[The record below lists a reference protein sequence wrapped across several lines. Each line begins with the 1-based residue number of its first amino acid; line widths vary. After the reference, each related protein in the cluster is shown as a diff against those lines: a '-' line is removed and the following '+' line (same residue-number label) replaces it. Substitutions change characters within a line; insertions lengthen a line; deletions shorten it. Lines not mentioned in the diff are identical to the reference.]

1 MVDPRTVTL
10 ESQGERWVGTLDM
23 LFVQQA
29 PDGRSLRALKDTATL
44 RLPSETYQRVMKE
57 GAVLVKILDVLPAA
71 AQLRIVV
78 RDPVTGNLGAV
89 TIPAGKVSL

>member
-1 MVDPRTVTL
+1 
-10 ESQGERWVGTLDM
+10 
-23 LFVQQA
+23 
-29 PDGRSLRALKDTATL
+29 
-44 RLPSETYQRVMKE
+44 MKE